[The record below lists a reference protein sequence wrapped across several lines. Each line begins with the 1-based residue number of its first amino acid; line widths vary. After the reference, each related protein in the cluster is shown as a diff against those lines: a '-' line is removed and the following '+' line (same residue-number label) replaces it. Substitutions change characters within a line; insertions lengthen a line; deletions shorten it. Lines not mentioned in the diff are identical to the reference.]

1 MKFGPVALAEAA
13 GAILAH
19 SEHLPDG
26 RLRKGQVLAE
36 ADIAR
41 LRAAGFAEV
50 VVAVLEPE
58 DLHEDAAAARLAET
72 VLDGAPGLSLSRAFT
87 GRVNLVAEAPG
98 VVAVDAA
105 KVTAANML
113 DPMITLATVAPW
125 FQTHPG
131 GMVATV
137 KIISYGVAS
146 EALDRAAEAARGA
159 IRLHRPRFET
169 ASLIVSDTA
178 EGPGLRGVEAIRTR
192 LAGLGMR
199 LKQTLSCPH
208 EIPALAR
215 AMASASGELVL
226 VLTGSAT
233 SDLRDTGPEALRRAG
248 GAVER
253 FGIPVDPG
261 NLLFTGRLGER
272 PVIGLP
278 NSARSPVLHGV
289 DWVLARI
296 ACGAPIGDADFA
308 AMGVGGLLKEIPTR
322 PQPRQ
327 RRPAG

>member
-1 MKFGPVALAEAA
+1 MKFGPVALGQAA

-41 LRAAGFAEV
+41 LRAAGLERV
-50 VVAVLEPE
+50 DVAILEE
-58 DLHEDAAAARLAET
+58 GDMHEDAAAARLAGA
-72 VLDGAPGLSLSRAFT
+72 VLDGAAGMSLSRAFT
-87 GRVNLVAEAPG
+87 GRVNLLAEAPG
-98 VVAVDAA
+98 VVAVDAG

-137 KIISYGVAS
+137 KIISYGVAA

-159 IRLHRPRFET
+159 IRLHRPQFET

-178 EGPGLRGVEAIRTR
+178 DGPGLRGVEAIRTR
-192 LAGLGMR
+192 LASLGMR

-208 EIPALAR
+208 EVPALAE
-215 AMASASGELVL
+215 AMASATGEVVL
-226 VLTGSAT
+226 ILTGSAT
-233 SDLRDTGPEALRRAG
+233 SDKRDTGPEALRRAG
-248 GAVER
+248 GRVER
-253 FGIPVDPG
+253 FGVPVDPG
-261 NLLFTGRLGER
+261 NLLFLGRLGER

-278 NSARSPVLHGV
+278 NSARSPVLHGA
-289 DWVLARI
+289 DWVLARV
-296 ACGAPIGDADFA
+296 ACGVPLTESDFA

-327 RRPAG
+327 RKQAG

>member
-50 VVAVLEPE
+50 VVAMLEPG
-58 DLHEDAAAARLAET
+58 DVHEDAAAARLAEA

-87 GRVNLVAEAPG
+87 GRVNLVAEVPG

-159 IRLHRPRFET
+159 IRLHRPQYES

-248 GAVER
+248 GRVER
-253 FGIPVDPG
+253 FGVPVDPG
-261 NLLFTGRLGER
+261 NLLFLGQLGAR

-278 NSARSPVLHGV
+278 NSARSPVLHGA
-289 DWVLARI
+289 DWVLARV
-296 ACGAPIGDADFA
+296 ACGVPLTDSDFA